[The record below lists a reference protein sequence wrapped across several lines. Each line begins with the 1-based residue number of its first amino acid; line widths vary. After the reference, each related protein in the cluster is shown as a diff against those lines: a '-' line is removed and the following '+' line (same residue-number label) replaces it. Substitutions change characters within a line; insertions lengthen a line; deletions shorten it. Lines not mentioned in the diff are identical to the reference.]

1 MASKL
6 VYATLV
12 AAASA
17 HSLYVRDT
25 EAKVNRDSGYGAPAP
40 APSYGAPAPSY
51 SAPAPSYSAP
61 SSSYSAGGGG
71 GGASYSAPE
80 TGYSAPSGYG
90 EEEGGLD
97 LTAIIIPL
105 LALLGLSLL
114 FPTFVSVTARR
125 KRSVDEI
132 GEEIGPMGGVLSRV
146 NDIYYSVVESEECM
160 QRIACEVGGLAKD
173 FGLSSSPVS
182 KMIDPLVSKK
192 YKTYYKQFTSGE
204 DCQKIKCG
212 SFSL

>member
-1 MASKL
+1 MRPVIFSLLSGLASGHNL
-6 VYATLV
+6 
-12 AAASA
+12 
-17 HSLYVRDT
+17 HRRDT
-25 EAKVNRDSGYGAPAP
+25 GA
-40 APSYGAPAPSY
+40 SY
-51 SAPAPSYSAP
+51 SAGGISSAAAGSSGGGSSFGASYDAGGIGGGAGGGYSAP
-61 SSSYSAGGGG
+61 SSSYAEPSGGSGLGDYGGG
-71 GGASYSAPE
+71 SDFDFPIE
-80 TGYSAPSGYG
+80 
-90 EEEGGLD
+90 
-97 LTAIIIPL
+97 AIILPL
-105 LALLGLSLL
+105 IALLGLALL
-114 FPTFVSVTARR
+114 FPTITSVAVVPPGRRR
-125 KRSVDEI
+125 KRSEETN
-132 GEEIGPMGGVLSRV
+132 EEIGPMGGVLSRV